1 MLSNRPTQK
10 SISFQTLT
18 HIETNCHWFRI
29 SAYINHHKK
38 TKDTTW
44 CLRIAYSDP
53 SSYYQG
59 LLKTILKRSMEIKKI
74 QQLNPKNVKKFT
86 N

>member
-29 SAYINHHKK
+29 SVYINHHKK
-38 TKDTTW
+38 TKDTT
-44 CLRIAYSDP
+44 
-53 SSYYQG
+53 
-59 LLKTILKRSMEIKKI
+59 
-74 QQLNPKNVKKFT
+74 
-86 N
+86 